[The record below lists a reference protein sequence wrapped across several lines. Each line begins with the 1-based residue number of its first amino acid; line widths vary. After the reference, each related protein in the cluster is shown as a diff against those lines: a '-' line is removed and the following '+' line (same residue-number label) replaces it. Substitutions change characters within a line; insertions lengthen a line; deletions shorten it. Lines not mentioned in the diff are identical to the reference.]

1 MAEAGFCRGFIPDL
15 FCRYAEASFDTAMGS
30 RVPAREE
37 ASKLR
42 PKLPDRRYLS
52 DNRQVIRYLLWEATL
67 YTAVSEFIKE
77 NQMSAISNPAAKAN
91 HFSTR
96 KVVLTGMFA
105 CLAFVLNTFVYFP
118 AMAPFQHFV
127 DVLAAVFIGPF
138 YGFIS
143 ALLCGLMRMAS
154 GRTIQAVTGAVFGPV
169 IGGILYKKTG
179 NIYLVWLGE
188 VIGTGFCG
196 AMASYPLMK
205 LFYGLDAQS
214 PFYYIPF
221 YIPAAVVGASM
232 GIMVL
237 LLLKKNGLL
246 EKLMAEV
253 R

>member
-1 MAEAGFCRGFIPDL
+1 M
-15 FCRYAEASFDTAMGS
+15 ST
-30 RVPAREE
+30 
-37 ASKLR
+37 
-42 PKLPDRRYLS
+42 
-52 DNRQVIRYLLWEATL
+52 
-67 YTAVSEFIKE
+67 VSTT
-77 NQMSAISNPAAKAN
+77 AAKAN
-91 HFSTR
+91 HFSTK

-143 ALLCGLMRMAS
+143 ALLCGLMRMAC
-154 GRTIQAVTGAVFGPV
+154 GRTIQAVTGAIFGPI

-196 AMASYPLMK
+196 AMASFPLMK

-221 YIPAAVVGASM
+221 YTPAAVVGASM
-232 GIMVL
+232 GVMVL

-246 EKLMAEV
+246 EKLQGEIK
-253 R
+253 